1 MVYCEIIFCGR
12 FGDEWKI
19 SVGMTF
25 NCDNDIE
32 TRDFDVDGGF
42 MVIIVMY
49 FQILWY
55 GSDSEFS

>member
-1 MVYCEIIFCGR
+1 
-12 FGDEWKI
+12 
-19 SVGMTF
+19 MTF

-49 FQILWY
+49 FQIL
-55 GSDSEFS
+55 